1 MKYKLINNRTKEQHL
16 CEKVTIDGFEYYVN
30 EEKLKVKDKF
40 YFNIDG
46 VCDILE
52 VESEFHLE
60 KISSHLE
67 NKKVIATNN
76 PNIDIPKVV
85 NEIEKLAF
93 DYHEQVK
100 RNYYSTGQKAQLPKS
115 NKEFQAMG
123 DGFIDGYNKSQEM
136 FPFTEEDMIEFV
148 TWVKEYKFLD
158 GTKSESE
165 YSKTELLQLW
175 KEQQPKIV
183 YYNY

>member
-1 MKYKLINNRTKEQHL
+1 MKYKLINKVTQEEHL
-16 CEKVTIDGFEYYVN
+16 CGKITIDGFDYYMTYP
-30 EEKLKVKDKF
+30 EKCCIQKEGKTVM
-40 YFNIDG
+40 
-46 VCDILE
+46 
-52 VESEFHLE
+52 
-60 KISSHLE
+60 
-67 NKKVIATNN
+67 NKGCMERNHCEKVIATNN

-136 FPFTEEDMIEFV
+136 FPFTEEDMIEFAEWCQNQYFYSTV
-148 TWVKEYKFLD
+148 EKKWSTEFKIYD
-158 GTKSESE
+158 GVLYTTK
-165 YSKTELLQLW
+165 ELLKIW
-175 KEQQPKIV
+175 KKQQPKIV
-183 YYNY
+183 YYNG